1 MKIVIFGHVCIDRNA
16 SEFGLFVG
24 AGSPAMFMH
33 RIFSQLPDCNV
44 TIVSPY
50 SKDFIPY
57 MGMSRFYPETPF
69 PGETMTYENT
79 VVQGIR
85 TQRCLNHQ
93 NANPVII
100 DDAVTQI
107 IRAADA
113 ICIAP
118 LAPNFPPSYIK
129 QIASLKKWNTEIT
142 LLPQG
147 YFRQFD
153 ADNTVRIREFVEDTD
168 IIPLVDTVIMSD
180 ADYSDTRA
188 IASKWALQSSAHIVM
203 TQAEQGATLF
213 SGADVTE
220 VPTDPVAIQDIKSS
234 IGAGDIFSAGYMY
247 SHAKFHDPT
256 RAVRFGN
263 ALAGQCL
270 RFTQDTIVLDLPS
283 LPV

>member
-1 MKIVIFGHVCIDRNA
+1 MKIAIFGHVCIDRNT
-16 SEFGLFVG
+16 SESGSFVG

-50 SKDFIPY
+50 GKDFIQY

-79 VVQGIR
+79 IVQGAR
-85 TQRCLNHQ
+85 TQRCLNHKQ
-93 NANPVII
+93 AKPVAI

-113 ICIAP
+113 ICVAP
-118 LAPNFPPSYIK
+118 LAPNFPPAYIA
-129 QIASLKKWNTEIT
+129 QIASAKKWNTEIT

-153 ADNTVRIREFVEDTD
+153 ADNAVQIREFVEDTD
-168 IIPLVDTVIMSD
+168 IIPLVDAVIVSD
-180 ADYSDTRA
+180 ADYTDTRA
-188 IASKWALQSSAHIVM
+188 VASTWASQTTAHVVM

-220 VPTDPVAIQDIKSS
+220 VPTSPVATRDIVSS
-234 IGAGDIFSAGYMY
+234 IGAGDIFSAGYIY
-247 SHAKFHDPT
+247 SHAKFHDPK
-256 RAVRFGN
+256 RAVAFGN

-270 RFTQDTIVLDLPS
+270 RFTQDTIVLDLLS

>member
-1 MKIVIFGHVCIDRNA
+1 MKIAIFGHVCIDRNT
-16 SEFGLFVG
+16 SESGTFVG

-44 TIVSPY
+44 TIIAPY
-50 SKDFIPY
+50 GRDFIPY
-57 MGMSRFYPETPF
+57 MGMSRFYPEVPF
-69 PGETMTYENT
+69 PIETMTYENT

-85 TQRCLNHQ
+85 TQRCLNH
-93 NANPVII
+93 ADAKPIVI

-153 ADNTVRIREFVEDTD
+153 ADNTVQIREFVEDTE
-168 IIPLVDTVIMSD
+168 IIPLVDTVIVSD
-180 ADYSDTRA
+180 ADYSDTPSV
-188 IASKWALQSSAHIVM
+188 ASSWASQNAAHVVM
-203 TQAEQGATLF
+203 TQAERGATLF
-213 SGADVTE
+213 SGATVTE
-220 VPTDPVAIQDIKSS
+220 VPTIPVATSDIVSS
-234 IGAGDIFSAGYMY
+234 IGAGDIFSAGYIY
-247 SHAKFHDPT
+247 SHGKFHDPK
-256 RAVRFGN
+256 RAVEFGN

-270 RFTQDTIVLDLPS
+270 RFTQDTIVLDLLS